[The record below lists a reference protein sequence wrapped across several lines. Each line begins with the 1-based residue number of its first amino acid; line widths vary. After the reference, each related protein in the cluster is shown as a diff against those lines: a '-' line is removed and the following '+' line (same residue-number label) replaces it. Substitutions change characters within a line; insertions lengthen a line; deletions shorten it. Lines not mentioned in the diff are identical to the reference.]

1 MIKFP
6 VVSRDTLFIV
16 PSLCQSVFELELQK
30 VEGVNSLPFLSLDWG
45 HLKRCYA
52 GNARIQS
59 LSGELYSYSYA
70 VSEM

>member
-16 PSLCQSVFELELQK
+16 PSLCQPVFKLELQK
-30 VEGVNSLPFLSLDWG
+30 VEGGIVYHLSLDWG

-52 GNARIQS
+52 GNARI
-59 LSGELYSYSYA
+59 
-70 VSEM
+70 